1 MGTIIRGVKNAFRNS
16 LRTISV
22 ILILA
27 LSIGLSLIMLL
38 AYQTVQKKISTVR
51 SSVGNTI
58 SISPAGARGF
68 EGGGEPL
75 TEDQIATVKTV
86 ANVSSVTTT
95 LQDRLTAGDNNNL
108 TAAIDAGTL
117 GNRANNQNQ
126 AAGGNFPPPES
137 SSGSGTTRTFS
148 VPITVTGAS
157 DISST
162 ISGTTTLTSG
172 ELFSSDSTDNVAIIG
187 AALASKNSLSVGST
201 FTAYGKTITVK
212 GIFDAGNEFSNAGI
226 YMPIKTVQALS
237 DQANQV
243 SSATVTVND
252 IGNVD
257 STVTAIKDKLGTDKA
272 DVTSDQSAAETTI
285 TPLENIKSISMYSL
299 IGSLIAGAVIT
310 LLIMMMI
317 VRERRREIG
326 VLKAIGSS
334 NIAVVMQFVYESLV
348 LTLLGSVIGMIVG
361 VAFSNPVLKVLV
373 NNSTSSTTTAGG
385 PGGGGFA
392 RVAQIGGQFGGGV
405 RNAVS
410 SLQATVGIDII
421 LYGLLAAVVIAIIG
435 SAIPAF
441 LIAKVR
447 PAEAMRAE

>member
-1 MGTIIRGVKNAFRNS
+1 
-16 LRTISV
+16 
-22 ILILA
+22 
-27 LSIGLSLIMLL
+27 MLL
-38 AYQTVQKKISTVR
+38 AYQTVQNKISTVR

-75 TEDQIATVKTV
+75 TEDQIAGIKEV
-86 ANVSSVTTT
+86 ANVEGVTTT
-95 LQDRLTAGDNNNL
+95 LQDRLTAGDDNNL

-126 AAGGNFPPPES
+126 AAGGNPPPEMNNS
-137 SSGSGTTRTFS
+137 DGTTRTFT
-148 VPITVTGAS
+148 VPITVTGTS
-157 DISST
+157 DISSI
-162 ISGTTTLTSG
+162 ISGNTTLTSG
-172 ELFSSDSTDNVAIIG
+172 ELFGNDSTDNVAVLG
-187 AALASKNSLSVGST
+187 TALASKNNLSVGST

-212 GIFDAGNEFSNAGI
+212 GIFDAGNEFSNAGL
-226 YMPIKTVQALS
+226 YMPMETLQTLS
-237 DQANQV
+237 DQANEV

-257 STVTAIKDKLGTDKA
+257 AAVTAIKDKLGADTA
-272 DVTSDQSAAETTI
+272 DVTSDQSAAESTI
-285 TPLENIKSISMYSL
+285 TPLENIKNISMYSL
-299 IGSLIAGAVIT
+299 IGSLIAGAIIT

-326 VLKAIGSS
+326 VLKAIGAS
-334 NIAVVMQFVYESLV
+334 NTTVVSQFVAESLV
-348 LTLLGSVIGMIVG
+348 LTLIGSVVGMIVG

-373 NNSTSSTTTAGG
+373 NNASSSATTMGG
-385 PGGGGFA
+385 PGGGFG
-392 RVAQIGGQFGGGV
+392 RIAQIGGQFGGGI

-410 SLQATVGIDII
+410 NLHATVGIDII
-421 LYGLLAAVVIAIIG
+421 LYGLLAAIVIAILG

-447 PAEAMRAE
+447 PSEVMRAD